1 MLDLKYL
8 KLSRLCLGLLIIF
21 SILSIAFEQLHEEK
35 NKDGQYTNAIRYFI
49 VAREISELIETITY
63 YSLLVLQFFMTKK
76 ERKNK

>member
-8 KLSRLCLGLLIIF
+8 KLSRLYLGLLIIF

-49 VAREISELIETITY
+49 VAREIS
-63 YSLLVLQFFMTKK
+63 
-76 ERKNK
+76 